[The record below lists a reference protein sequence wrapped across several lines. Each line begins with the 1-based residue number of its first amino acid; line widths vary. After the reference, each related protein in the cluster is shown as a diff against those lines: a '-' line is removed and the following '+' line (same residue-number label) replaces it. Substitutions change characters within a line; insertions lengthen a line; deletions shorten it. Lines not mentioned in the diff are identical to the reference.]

1 MMNLKYLKK
10 SVCNHNSKVLIIKKN
25 YVFSQIYTQLTFTD
39 KDIPIVFT
47 NYVLMGYGTG
57 AVFGCPAHDK
67 RDFEFAEKYNFKI
80 LNVIEPTPNREQNL
94 PYVDIEEDAKRVNS
108 NFLNGLN
115 PKRAQ
120 EKIIEKIKEKKIG
133 GIKTVSKLR
142 DWGISRQRYW
152 ANSHYLQRGRKSY
165 SFRKRRTSSFSTRG
179 Y

>member
-1 MMNLKYLKK
+1 
-10 SVCNHNSKVLIIKKN
+10 
-25 YVFSQIYTQLTFTD
+25 
-39 KDIPIVFT
+39 
-47 NYVLMGYGTG
+47 MGYGTG

-94 PYVDIEEDAKRVNS
+94 PYVDIEEDAKLVNS

-152 ANSHYLQRGRKSY
+152 GCPIPIIYREDGKVIPLEKEELPVSLPEDIDLSKPGNPLDKHPTWKY
-165 SFRKRRTSSFSTRG
+165 TS
-179 Y
+179 

>member
-1 MMNLKYLKK
+1 MQSQFQGIDNKEKLCFFTNLYAI
-10 SVCNHNSKVLIIKKN
+10 NP
-25 YVFSQIYTQLTFTD
+25 FTD

-94 PYVDIEEDAKRVNS
+94 PYVDIEEDAKLVNS

-133 GIKTVSKLR
+133 GIKQSLNSETGVFQGKDIGGAQFPLFTERTEKLF
-142 DWGISRQRYW
+142 
-152 ANSHYLQRGRKSY
+152 L
-165 SFRKRRTSSFSTRG
+165 
-179 Y
+179 